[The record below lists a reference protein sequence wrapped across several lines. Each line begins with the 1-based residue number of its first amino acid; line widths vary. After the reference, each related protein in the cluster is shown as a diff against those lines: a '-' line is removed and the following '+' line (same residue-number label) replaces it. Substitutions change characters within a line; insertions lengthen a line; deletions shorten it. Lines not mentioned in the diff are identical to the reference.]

1 MTAQSPVRGRGL
13 VRRGFQHR
21 PGAMVWVSLV
31 IVAAALVAAII
42 GPLLVPGATDQ
53 HLLTGITPPGP
64 GHPLGT
70 DQLGRDVLQLLVAGA
85 RTAVLGALVVALGSL
100 VLGNMIGVPAGY
112 FGGWRDGLAMR
123 WADLMFSLPALLVA
137 IVVTG
142 VLGGGFVLAVLVLV
156 VLFSPGDARLAR
168 AAVLDQRHRPYVE
181 AARLLD
187 LSASRIMSRHVW
199 PNVMP
204 VVTANAFLNFAFALV
219 ALASL
224 SFLGLGVEPGSPDW
238 GRTLAD
244 NRSQLLANPWAA
256 LAPAIAIVTTAVAVT
271 IVGDWVH
278 ERLEARGRAR

>member
-1 MTAQSPVRGRGL
+1 MSAPLSVTGPGL
-13 VRRGFQHR
+13 VRRRFKHR
-21 PGAMVWVSLV
+21 PGAMVWLSFV
-31 IVAAALVAAII
+31 IVAAALVAAIF
-42 GPLLVPGATDQ
+42 GPLLVPDATDQ
-53 HLLTGITPPGP
+53 SLLTGMTTPGP

-85 RTAVLGALVVALGSL
+85 RTAVLGALAVAVGSL
-100 VLGNMIGVPAGY
+100 VMGNLIGVPAGY

-142 VLGGGFVLAVLVLV
+142 VLGGGFILAVLVLV
-156 VLFSPGDARLAR
+156 VLFSPGDTRLSR

-187 LSASRIMSRHVW
+187 LSPSRIMARHVW
-199 PNVMP
+199 PNVIP
-204 VVTANAFLNFAFALV
+204 VVTSNAFLNFAFALV

-244 NRSQLLANPWAA
+244 NRSQLLGNPWAA
-256 LAPAIAIVTTAVAVT
+256 LAPALAIIATAVAVT

-278 ERLEARGRAR
+278 ERLEERGRAR